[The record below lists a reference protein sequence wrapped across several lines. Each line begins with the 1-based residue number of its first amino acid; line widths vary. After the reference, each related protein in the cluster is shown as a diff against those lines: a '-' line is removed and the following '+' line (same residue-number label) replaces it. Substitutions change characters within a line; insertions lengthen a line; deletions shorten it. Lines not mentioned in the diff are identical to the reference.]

1 MTNNPNRAMTEQYQ
15 QAPTEPSRKTRASIA
30 TLGLAISMGAT
41 GLLLPRQ
48 GDRAIAAEPVPA
60 PSIESSST
68 TTPGYTY
75 TVQPNDTL
83 VQVARAHEVA
93 LEALAAANHLTV
105 DASLAPGQQLV
116 IPARSNPQSAVG
128 IVGTV
133 PAATNESLTATTVA
147 ERATPTAEDKAERPA
162 TIALNTTQIPA
173 LPDVARE
180 AGEQLSATAVEL
192 PGPSA
197 QPPAPAAPPAAAGEA
212 APDVFVTSIS
222 SAQAPVLDRLQ
233 APQERLSQ
241 ALGSLSGSA
250 SQQLRST
257 NEAIGLL
264 ALESA
269 PAASSEVVAPASIAL
284 RAAQAPADLAEP
296 VETTE
301 AADSDTASSND
312 LVVVSLPM
320 GGDRHLTAVAVS
332 AQPLDR
338 PAVPMSAT
346 KAIPAAEA
354 GGGAANPLPSI
365 AAPQPIAGVATSDV
379 PTASSRF
386 QPATAN
392 SDLASPRYSPYIDGL
407 RAEIQALQSRYQ
419 GQGASESARSGAI
432 SLLSPAASTAVAA
445 SRLPVAAN
453 QAAPNPKPTELT
465 PLPGALNAE
474 DPRRTQLMAAASEP
488 LSGRD
493 PRVQTLLNS
502 SVAPQLPPLA
512 DPSNYLPGG
521 RPSQSRGYIWPTQ
534 GVLTSGYGWR
544 WGRMHRG
551 IDIAAPIGTPI
562 VAAADGV
569 VVSAGWNSGGY
580 GNLVDI
586 RHPDGSLTRY
596 AHNNRLLVRAGQEV
610 RQGQLISEM
619 GTTGRS
625 TGPHLHFEVRPTG
638 QGAVNP
644 MAFMPRGGLRAAR

>member
-1 MTNNPNRAMTEQYQ
+1 MTEQYQ

-48 GDRAIAAEPVPA
+48 GDHAIAAEPVPA
-60 PSIESSST
+60 PSVESSSAAAT
-68 TTPGYTY
+68 APGYTY

-83 VQVARAHEVA
+83 AQVARFHEVA

-105 DASLAPGQQLV
+105 DANLAPGQQLV

-133 PAATNESLTATTVA
+133 PTVPNDALTATAVV
-147 ERATPTAEDKAERPA
+147 ERSAPAPEDSVERPA
-162 TIALNTTQIPA
+162 TIALNTAQVPA

-180 AGEQLSATAVEL
+180 AGSQPSTPDVER
-192 PGPSA
+192 ST
-197 QPPAPAAPPAAAGEA
+197 QPPAPAAPPVAAGEA
-212 APDVFVTSIS
+212 TPDIFVTTVS

-233 APQERLSQ
+233 ASQERLSQ
-241 ALGSLSGSA
+241 ALGSLSGNGN
-250 SQQLRST
+250 QQMRST

-269 PAASSEVVAPASIAL
+269 PAASSETIAPASVAL
-284 RAAQAPADLAEP
+284 RAAPAPAGVEQSAASEP
-296 VETTE
+296 
-301 AADSDTASSND
+301 ADSEPTPND
-312 LVVVSLPM
+312 LVISLPM
-320 GGDRHLTAVAVS
+320 GGDRHLTAIAVS

-365 AAPQPIAGVATSDV
+365 AAPQPLAGVAASEA

-419 GQGASESARSGAI
+419 GRGASDSARSGAV
-432 SLLSPAASTAVAA
+432 SLLAPAASTAVAA
-445 SRLPVAAN
+445 SQLPVAAS
-453 QAAPNPKPTELT
+453 QATPNPKPSELT
-465 PLPGALNAE
+465 PLPGSLNAD
-474 DPRRTQLMAAASEP
+474 DPRRTQLVAAVSEP

-521 RPSQSRGYIWPTQ
+521 RPTQSRGYIWPTQ

-551 IDIAAPIGTPI
+551 IDIAAPIGTPV

-586 RHPDGSLTRY
+586 RHTDGSLTRY

>member
-60 PSIESSST
+60 PSVESSSA

-128 IVGTV
+128 IVGTF

-147 ERATPTAEDKAERPA
+147 ERATATTEDKAERPA

-197 QPPAPAAPPAAAGEA
+197 QPPAPAAPPVAAGEA
-212 APDVFVTSIS
+212 APNVFVTSIS

-241 ALGSLSGSA
+241 ALGSLSGNA

-269 PAASSEVVAPASIAL
+269 PAASSDVVAPASIAL
-284 RAAQAPADLAEP
+284 RAAQAPALAEP
-296 VETTE
+296 AETTE
-301 AADSDTASSND
+301 AADSETSSSSD
-312 LVVVSLPM
+312 LVVSLPM

-432 SLLSPAASTAVAA
+432 SLLSPAASTAVTA